1 MVNDNGHLFSRRP
14 DYIQHLEKGRSW
26 TLIKPTDATRTV
38 NAQLTFLQTWT
49 LIKPTDATRTVKAQ
63 LTFIQTWTLIKPTVA
78 TRTVNAQ
85 LTFIQNGIMGL
96 SMTFLCGEGHCN

>member
-1 MVNDNGHLFSRRP
+1 MVNDNEHLFSRRP
-14 DYIQHLEKGRSW
+14 DYIQHHERGRSW

-38 NAQLTFLQTWT
+38 NAQLTSIQTWT
-49 LIKPTDATRTVKAQ
+49 LIKPTD
-63 LTFIQTWTLIKPTVA
+63 A

-96 SMTFLCGEGHCN
+96 SMIFRCGEGHGN